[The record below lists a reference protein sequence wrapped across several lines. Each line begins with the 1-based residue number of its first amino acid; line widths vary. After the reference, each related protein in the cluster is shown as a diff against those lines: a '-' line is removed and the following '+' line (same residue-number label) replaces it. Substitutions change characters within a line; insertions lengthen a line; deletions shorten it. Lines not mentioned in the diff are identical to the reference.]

1 MQKTVKLSQIAIKTK
16 ANQTDPPSCR
26 YQAANS
32 IRTHS
37 RSNTLKTNFHH
48 QEVLQAEK
56 NSVEGSSKKVEALSW
71 QNPTQGQRNLSVY
84 GESWHKGGRISLQH
98 GWGTGWLCF
107 KSKGM
112 LLTVHTFVPY
122 AEKQQIP
129 LVDARQNIFHIYS
142 RIYIPS
148 PLKPP
153 ELRHGLSPRGSAAAS
168 HSVDGGC
175 SVQGEVWKLNS
186 SSACQTHSAPQ
197 PLGMAQR
204 PSGEEGVG
212 SGAEPTRCV
221 SLQLSP
227 KQPPKSHA
235 SPAAVIGNAKCE
247 TCVTKAFLCVEAE
260 KYCWNK
266 TELSKQR
273 EVRCAICLYSSQMHT
288 ED

>member
-1 MQKTVKLSQIAIKTK
+1 
-16 ANQTDPPSCR
+16 
-26 YQAANS
+26 
-32 IRTHS
+32 
-37 RSNTLKTNFHH
+37 
-48 QEVLQAEK
+48 
-56 NSVEGSSKKVEALSW
+56 
-71 QNPTQGQRNLSVY
+71 
-84 GESWHKGGRISLQH
+84 
-98 GWGTGWLCF
+98 
-107 KSKGM
+107 M
-112 LLTVHTFVPY
+112 LLTVHIFVPY
-122 AEKQQIP
+122 TEKQQIP

-142 RIYIPS
+142 GIYILS

-153 ELRHGLSPRGSAAAS
+153 ELRHGLSPQGSAAGS

-186 SSACQTHSAPQ
+186 SSACQTHNAPQ